1 MRVIYRKYLPGED
14 IPAADYFSRRKLVKY
29 FSRETMAAVV
39 CIGEL
44 LKGEVPSPETPFFFS
59 CGETEMMDIYKE
71 ACMVFDKG
79 ELKFDSSMFLER
91 AITVISPLSHFKM
104 MRNMAHCFISIEYG
118 LKGDNA
124 AVMGS
129 VSGLLV
135 PAMLSSGDGEI
146 LIGAGK
152 LHANGTAEAGFALVR
167 AEELK
172 NHSMLESD
180 SEAICFFRE
189 NCNI

>member
-1 MRVIYRKYLPGED
+1 MRVIYKKYLPDEE
-14 IPAADYFSRRKLVKY
+14 IPAVDYFSRRKLVKY
-29 FSRETMAAVV
+29 FTRETMAAIVS
-39 CIGEL
+39 IGEL
-44 LKGEVPSPETPFFFS
+44 LNGTRPSSDTPFYFS
-59 CGETEMMDIYKE
+59 GGETEMMDLYKE
-71 ACMVFDKG
+71 ACMVFDSG
-79 ELKFDSSMFLER
+79 VVKFDSSLFLEK
-91 AITVISPLSHFKM
+91 ALPVISPLSHFKM